1 MSDQNLYV
9 IERLRRTD
17 NDTILY
23 RATINDPTVY
33 TKPWTVEI
41 PMHKRSEAI
50 CEYACHEATTGC
62 LAFSLERALR
72 KNRQQERGKL
82 LCSNR

>member
-1 MSDQNLYV
+1 MSDQNLHV

-41 PMHKRSEAI
+41 PMHKRSDAI
-50 CEYACHEATTGC
+50 FEYACHEGNYGMLGILSGA
-62 LAFSLERALR
+62 RAEEKQAALGTR
-72 KNRQQERGKL
+72 
-82 LCSNR
+82 